1 MSLRMTAGT
10 ERPRRVWRWLHRA
23 LRRTG
28 DEERGVALVL
38 VAASIVTLF
47 GMAALTLDVGILLQE
62 RRSLQNAADSAALA
76 GARHL
81 PGDPTQAVVEAE
93 RFLLAN
99 GYDTSDGTVTVTL
112 QSPYN
117 GDAQAFEVVVE
128 HEIPLA
134 FARALGSITGTPS
147 ARAVAKV
154 ISSFGDNYAIFAI
167 GDGGG
172 CPAAD
177 GVSIG
182 GGVANIDG
190 TIHSNGDVDLT
201 GGGTVIDP
209 AVTYA
214 CTYTEG
220 GGGPVI
226 TNPPR
231 RTGERDDPVG
241 LTWGDFLPCRF
252 DYPGA
257 GNVNL
262 KAKGEV
268 WVDGP
273 KTQLRSGVYCFGGN
287 VTVIGDDIMT
297 VFENGAIGVTFI
309 ARGTISFSG
318 VDADLEPFVNGVLFY
333 SESTSSTAI
342 KVTGDNGTF
351 EGLFYAPNGG
361 VSLNGSDILLTG
373 GLVGQTVAVSGT
385 NAVVI
390 ADGSL
395 TTANSNP
402 VVTLIE

>member
-1 MSLRMTAGT
+1 MSQQSTSGRY
-10 ERPRRVWRWLHRA
+10 RRSRVWRWLRPA
-23 LRRTG
+23 LRRTR
-28 DEERGVALVL
+28 DDQRGVALVL
-38 VAASIVTLF
+38 VAASIVALF
-47 GMAALTLDVGILLQE
+47 GMAALTIDVGILMQE

-76 GARHL
+76 AARHL
-81 PGDPTQAVVEAE
+81 PGDPSAAVAEAE

-99 GYDTSDGTVTVTL
+99 GYDDADSKVTVTL
-112 QSPYN
+112 QYPYN
-117 GDAQAFEVVVE
+117 GDDEAFQVTVQ

-134 FARALGSITGTPS
+134 FAPVIGSITGTPY
-147 ARAVAKV
+147 AMAVAKV
-154 ISSFGDNYAIFAI
+154 ISGFGDNYAIFAI

-172 CPAAD
+172 CPATD

-182 GGVANIDG
+182 GGVATIDG
-190 TIHSNGDVDLT
+190 TVHSNAGVDLT

-226 TNPPR
+226 THPPR
-231 RTGERDDPVG
+231 RTGERPDPVNY
-241 LTWGDFLPCRF
+241 TWDDFLPCRF
-252 DYPGA
+252 DYP

-268 WVDGP
+268 WVDGA

-287 VTVIGDDIMT
+287 VSLIGSDIMT
-297 VFENGAIGVTFI
+297 VFENGANGVTFI

-318 VDADLEPFVNGVLFY
+318 VDANLKPFRHGVLFY

-342 KVTGDNGTF
+342 KVTGDNGDF

-385 NAVVI
+385 NARVI

-395 TTANSNP
+395 NTQNSNP